1 MDPIVESGGVA
12 RPGRVFWGIFTCEE
26 FYAYKLGNNKMARIS
41 VVSGGIA
48 P

>member
-12 RPGRVFWGIFTCEE
+12 RPGSVFWGIFTCEE
-26 FYAYKLGNNKMARIS
+26 FYAYKLGNKMPRIS